1 MRCRYY
7 LMLVVLLADSVTAE
21 QRPRASEVEE
31 FAAKIA
37 WQQAQEP
44 PAFRKTRQAF
54 LAAWSGDDPEALDE
68 IISPDFDGRDKTI
81 GFLGFVKAD
90 HGPVRKL
97 QFKYFDTLMQ
107 RQNPRRL
114 AVYHAVLD
122 DGSEW
127 AFRLG
132 LDSDG
137 RIDRLIMTD
146 PNYNEILPVQRS
158 SQQFELPFV
167 AGEQWY
173 VLWGGRTESSN
184 YHVRSRAQ
192 RYALDLLVL
201 HPYSKQS
208 YKGDGTANSDYYAY
222 ARAVTAP
229 IDGTVVAVI
238 DGIDDNIPGQT
249 NPSHLTGNTVVIAV
263 RNDEYLLLAHLQKGS
278 IPVQVG
284 DTVTTGDRIGKVGN
298 SGNSSEPHLHMQLM
312 STPDIKSATGIEIR
326 FRELIVREHAH
337 VRNYS
342 PIRTD
347 TIEKAP
353 SMALDKQIHAQ

>member
-1 MRCRYY
+1 MRYRHVVLACI
-7 LMLVVLLADSVTAE
+7 LVVNTATAE
-21 QRPRASEVEE
+21 ENGRGAEREA

-37 WQQAQEP
+37 WQQGQEP
-44 PAFRKTRQAF
+44 TAFRKTRQAL
-54 LAAWSGDDPEALDE
+54 LAAWSGDDPRALDE
-68 IISPDFDGRDKTI
+68 IISPEFDGRDKTI
-81 GFLGFVKAD
+81 GFLGFIKAD
-90 HGPVRKL
+90 HGPVRDL

-122 DGSEW
+122 DGSWW
-127 AFRLG
+127 ALRLG

-146 PNYNEILPVQRS
+146 PNYNEVLPVQRS
-158 SQQFELPFV
+158 SQQFELPF
-167 AGEQWY
+167 AADEQWY
-173 VLWGGRTESSN
+173 VLWGGRTESTN

-208 YKGDGTANSDYYAY
+208 YKGDGVANADYYAY
-222 ARAVTAP
+222 SRAVVAP
-229 IDGTVVAVI
+229 IDGTVVEVI

-249 NPSHLTGNTVVIAV
+249 DPGHLTGNTVVIRV
-263 RNDEYLLLAHLQKGS
+263 TDDEYLLLAHLQKGS
-278 IPVQVG
+278 IRVQAG
-284 DTVTTGDRIGKVGN
+284 ESVTTGDRIGKVGN

-312 STPDIKSATGIEIR
+312 STPDIKNATGIEIR
-326 FRELIVREHAH
+326 FRELIVREHALA
-337 VRNYS
+337 RNYS

-347 TIEKAP
+347 IIEKAS
-353 SMALDKQIHAQ
+353 SMTVDNDLHEQ